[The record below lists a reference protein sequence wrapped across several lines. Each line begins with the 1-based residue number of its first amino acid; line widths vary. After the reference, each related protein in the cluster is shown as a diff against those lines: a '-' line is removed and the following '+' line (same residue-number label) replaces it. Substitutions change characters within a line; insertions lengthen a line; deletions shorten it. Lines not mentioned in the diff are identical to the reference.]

1 MSRRTTGI
9 RRAIELV
16 HGFGTEFQSTPRGR
30 MILFLDG
37 LNRVDLARDAF
48 FVSQLIADASSGQL
62 GLQLVLAG
70 YAEQFDAQFRQLVL
84 TEDVAAITRT
94 DLERFFEDCAL
105 EAGLPVTEDVVREL
119 VATVLDGQPPI
130 EELADRVRG
139 RTVEMLGRQ

>member
-1 MSRRTTGI
+1 M
-9 RRAIELV
+9 
-16 HGFGTEFQSTPRGR
+16 
-30 MILFLDG
+30 
-37 LNRVDLARDAF
+37 
-48 FVSQLIADASSGQL
+48 SQLIADASSGQL
-62 GLQLVLAG
+62 GELQLVLAG

-94 DLERFFEDCAL
+94 DLERFFEDCAQ

-119 VATVLDGQPPI
+119 VAAVLDGQPPI